1 VETFHHDRALGP
13 VAESAHGCRVARPS
27 LNLAA
32 PVAAPGLSRLH
43 PEVDA
48 RPANWRDD
56 GQVELR
62 TRPNGLDIAIAAA
75 LMVFAAAEV
84 ALIPE
89 IHAHGVAIAAEL
101 MMGAVLL
108 WRRVHPMAVC
118 VALGILGIVEAAA
131 GVPLQAPMVPLMSM
145 VAALYAA
152 VSYGSVRVSIAA
164 TATIFASLAVQTSMV
179 GASPGNLL
187 FGAVFCSLSFAFG
200 WTVRHRTE
208 EAARLRGAAV
218 RLEAERAQAERD
230 AATQERTRIAHELH
244 DVISHSVS
252 VMVVQA
258 SAAERV
264 LHASPERARE
274 SLGAIQTVGRQALT
288 ELAGLLGVLRDAD
301 PAIGLVPQPGVADL
315 GSLAAN
321 VDRTGVRVDLDI
333 DAAGRVL
340 PPGLQLTL
348 YRLAQEALT
357 NVRKHSCATRASV
370 TVKVDHGTVLAA
382 VEDPGP
388 RRIDGLSHHGGGN
401 GLNGIRER
409 VRVYGGETTAFET
422 PGGGYRVEARIPVSA
437 VR

>member
-1 VETFHHDRALGP
+1 LIG
-13 VAESAHGCRVARPS
+13 
-27 LNLAA
+27 
-32 PVAAPGLSRLH
+32 LH

-48 RPANWRDD
+48 RRANWRDD

-75 LMVFAAAEV
+75 LLIFAAAEV
-84 ALIPE
+84 AMIPE
-89 IHAHGVAIAAEL
+89 IRTRGLAIAAEL
-101 MMGAVLL
+101 LMAAVLV

-118 VALGILGIVEAAA
+118 VALGILGIIEAAA

-152 VSYGSVRVSIAA
+152 VSYGSFRVAIAA
-164 TATIFASLAVQTSMV
+164 TATIFASLAVQTWMV

-187 FGAVFCSLSFAFG
+187 FGAVFCSVALAFG

-218 RLEAERAQAERD
+218 RLEAERAQAQRD
-230 AATQERTRIAHELH
+230 AAAQERTRIAHELH

-258 SAAERV
+258 TAAERV
-264 LHASPERARE
+264 LQASPDRARE
-274 SLGAIQTVGRQALT
+274 SIAAIQTVGRQALT
-288 ELAGLLGVLRDAD
+288 ELAGLLGVLRDGD
-301 PAIGLVPQPGVADL
+301 TTVGLVPQPGVADL

-321 VDRTGVRVDLDI
+321 VDRAGVQVDLDV
-333 DAAGRVL
+333 DAAGRDL
-340 PPGLQLTL
+340 PPGVQLTL

-357 NVRKHSCATRASV
+357 NVRKHSCATQASV
-370 TVKVDHGTVLAA
+370 TVKVDHGAVVAA

-388 RRIDGLSHHGGGN
+388 RRTDGLSHHGGGN

-409 VRVYGGETTAFET
+409 VQVYGGETTASRT
-422 PGGGYRVEARIPVSA
+422 AAGGYRVEARIPVSS

>member
-1 VETFHHDRALGP
+1 M
-13 VAESAHGCRVARPS
+13 
-27 LNLAA
+27 
-32 PVAAPGLSRLH
+32 
-43 PEVDA
+43 
-48 RPANWRDD
+48 
-56 GQVELR
+56 ELR
-62 TRPNGLDIAIAAA
+62 TKPNGLDIAIAAA
-75 LMVFAAAEV
+75 LVIFAAAEV
-84 ALIPE
+84 ALVPE
-89 IHAHGVAIAAEL
+89 IRTNGVAIAAEL
-101 MMGAVLL
+101 LMGAALL

-118 VALGILGIVEAAA
+118 VALGILGIVESAA

-152 VSYGSVRVSIAA
+152 VSYGSFRVSIAS
-164 TATIFASLAVQTSMV
+164 TAVIFGSLAVQTWMV

-187 FGAVFCSLSFAFG
+187 FGAVFCSLAFAFG

-208 EAARLRGAAV
+208 DAARLRGAAV

-264 LHASPERARE
+264 LQGSPERARE
-274 SLGAIQTVGRQALT
+274 SITAIQTVGRQALT

-301 PAIGLVPQPGVADL
+301 LTTGLVPQPGLADL
-315 GSLAAN
+315 GSLAGN
-321 VDRTGVRVDLDI
+321 VDQTGVRVDLDI
-333 DAAGRVL
+333 DDAGREL

-357 NVRKHSCATRASV
+357 NVRKHSYATRASV
-370 TVKVDHGTVLAA
+370 TVKVDHGTVIAA

-388 RRIDGLSHHGGGN
+388 RRTDGLTHHGGGH

-409 VRVYGGETTAFET
+409 VQVYGGQTSASKTAA
-422 PGGGYRVEARIPVSA
+422 GGYRIEARIPVSS
-437 VR
+437 VQ